1 MCKPLLGPMVFFFS
15 HHPGRAESI
24 FGRVRADFRRS
35 RACMDVVVETWLA
48 MVVVGSRWRLQKKM
62 DRASFSGSN
71 WRERKCD
78 GTGENEGTKLGE
90 KRNQRASWRRG
101 KLGGKKT
108 RQWEER
114 RWERQSIGV
123 RIRGAAPVP
132 FVWDFANCELFKER
146 CDSKAFHQSSYVC
159 TSTTFVSFVGW
170 ILFASV
176 FFLFAWQEFDES
188 GVDGRPLVESLAP
201 KLDVFSKH
209 MSANV
214 GV

>member
-1 MCKPLLGPMVFFFS
+1 MG
-15 HHPGRAESI
+15 
-24 FGRVRADFRRS
+24 
-35 RACMDVVVETWLA
+35 
-48 MVVVGSRWRLQKKM
+48 
-62 DRASFSGSN
+62 
-71 WRERKCD
+71 
-78 GTGENEGTKLGE
+78 
-90 KRNQRASWRRG
+90 G

-114 RWERQSIGV
+114 RWERQSTGV

-214 GV
+214 EVQVSEVEIKNLVVAFITLKGLEGLLFIFSSSLGAHLSLLH